1 MFSFYYLCVFFSV
14 SNLLDRSHAS
24 SSQKRLGNILA
35 LLARHLL
42 HTVFFQIT
50 RTHTLI
56 WAIWSSLYLRSGR
69 YRIQLLVFLAR
80 FELPE
85 PHGIEKSQENP
96 TAFFFIFFIFFFL
109 IKVKILDL
117 ISFSQWND
125 LRMPRR
131 SFRKNLHICTI
142 VMRLTKEK

>member
-80 FELPE
+80 FGLPE
-85 PHGIEKSQENP
+85 PHGIEKFQENP
-96 TAFFFIFFIFFFL
+96 TAFFFFL

-117 ISFSQWND
+117 ISFNQWNN

-142 VMRLTKEK
+142 VMRLTKEKWIKY